1 MGEDKLTELS
11 DLKEIAIGKIKAA
24 FNRSIDAE
32 AIHSVLWDITE
43 RKRNMLLKFAL
54 INSIFIII
62 FAYLPFLFGEVVII
76 WVFSLI
82 AEILA
87 FIIAGLAIYGIFLAN
102 YSKDHKQLIHAA
114 ILLRRQSLD
123 FLQYKLD
130 NLDKKSYIEEL
141 KSLEVNDKNLKEK
154 TQLYTEK
161 ISTQLLMRIT
171 YNVEELEKAGFKKHV
186 ITQQAIDSANEKLQK
201 FNALRTCEAWLKFD

>member
-1 MGEDKLTELS
+1 MGENKLTELD
-11 DLKEIAIGKIKAA
+11 DLKEIAIGKIKSAY
-24 FNRSIDAE
+24 NRSIDAE
-32 AIHSVLWDITE
+32 ATHSVLWDITE
-43 RKRNMLLKFAL
+43 RKRNMLLKFAVL
-54 INSIFIII
+54 NSIFIII

-87 FIIAGLAIYGIFLAN
+87 FIIAGLAIYGIFLSN

-141 KSLEVNDKNLKEK
+141 KSLEVNDKNIKEK

-171 YNVEELEKAGFKKHV
+171 YNVEKLEKAGFKKHV

>member
-1 MGEDKLTELS
+1 MEENKLTELN
-11 DLKEIAIGKIKAA
+11 DLKEIAIGKIKSAY
-24 FNRSIDAE
+24 NRSIDAE
-32 AIHSVLWDITE
+32 ATHSVLWDISE
-43 RKRNMLLKFAL
+43 RKRDTILKFVLL
-54 INSIFIII
+54 ISIFIVI

-76 WVFSLI
+76 WIFSLI

-87 FIIAGLAIYGIFLAN
+87 FVIAGLAIYGIFLAN
-102 YSKDHKQLIHAA
+102 YSKAHKQLNHAA

-130 NLDKKSYIEEL
+130 NLDKKGYIDEL
-141 KSLEVNDKNLKEK
+141 KALEVNDKDLKEK

-161 ISTQLLMRIT
+161 MSTQSITRIT
-171 YNVEELEKAGFKKHV
+171 SNIEELEKAGFKKHV
-186 ITQQAIDSANEKLQK
+186 ITQQAIDSANEKLQN

>member
-1 MGEDKLTELS
+1 MEENKLTELN
-11 DLKEIAIGKIKAA
+11 DLKEIAIGKIKSAY
-24 FNRSIDAE
+24 NRSIDAE
-32 AIHSVLWDITE
+32 ATHSVLWDISE
-43 RKRNMLLKFAL
+43 SKRNLLLKCVL
-54 INSIFIII
+54 SVSIFIII

-82 AEILA
+82 AEFLA
-87 FIIAGLAIYGIFLAN
+87 FIIAGLTIYGVFLAN
-102 YSKDHKQLIHAA
+102 YAKAHKQLIHAA

-123 FLQYKLD
+123 FLQYKLE
-130 NLDKKSYIEEL
+130 NLDKKGYIDEL

-161 ISTQLLMRIT
+161 ISTQVLMRIT
-171 YNVEELEKAGFKKHV
+171 YNIEELEKAGFKKHV
-186 ITQQAIDSANEKLQK
+186 ITQQAIDSANEKLQN